1 MAIRRKTLELILSKP
16 TYNRLT
22 LTGEHYSNEHR
33 QRLVEAI
40 CECGTIKFYPFYD
53 LKRTDGKATKSCG
66 CFNMDRIKK
75 HGMWGT
81 PFYKVFENIKS
92 RCNNPNMTKYEYYG
106 GRGIKVEWGKF
117 EEFYTDMFST
127 YKKGLQLDRLDN
139 DGNYSKE
146 NCAWVTAEENHQ
158 HTSGTYKLSLGG
170 KQVSLA
176 KFCRETGLS
185 PYDKYRRHLQR
196 KKITLKEIQKLGEDL
211 LK

>member
-1 MAIRRKTLELILSKP
+1 MAMSKKITELIASKP

-22 LTGEHYSNEHR
+22 LTGEYSSNKHGQR
-33 QRLVEAI
+33 QVEAI
-40 CECGTIKFYPFYD
+40 CECGTTKFYPLRD
-53 LKRTDGKATKSCG
+53 LKRTDGRATKSCG
-66 CFNMDRIKK
+66 CFTTDRIKK

-81 PFYKVFENIKS
+81 TFYKVFENIKS

-106 GRGIKVEWGKF
+106 GRGIKVEWKTF

-146 NCAWVTAEENHQ
+146 NCAWVTVEENHQ
-158 HTSGTYKLSLGG
+158 HTSGTHKLFLNG

-176 KFCRETGLS
+176 KFCRETGLLS
-185 PYDKYRRHLQR
+185 YGKYRSQLYR
-196 KKITLKEIQKLGEDL
+196 KKITLEEIQKLGEDL